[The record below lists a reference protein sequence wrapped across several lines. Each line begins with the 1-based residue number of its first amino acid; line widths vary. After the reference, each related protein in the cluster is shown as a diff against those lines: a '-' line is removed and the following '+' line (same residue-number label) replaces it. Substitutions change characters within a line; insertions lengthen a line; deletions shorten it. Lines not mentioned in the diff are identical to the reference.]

1 MTRNDIVKIM
11 HEAGFNLSLRGHPD
25 FPEKDNDGNLL
36 FWTSGGN
43 KEFQAIFALA
53 YEAGRKYENEVCAK
67 EVDRWIG
74 CDLLAA
80 AIRARLAQPEPE
92 PVGWIYSPTG
102 TLFDTCPPDADD
114 GEFLPLYTAPPKKE
128 WVGLTDEDIAKNIYV
143 EGEFMLPYSFE
154 SSIEA
159 KLKEKNNG

>member
-11 HEAGFNLSLRGHPD
+11 NEAGFNLSLRGHPD
-25 FPEKDNDGNLL
+25 FPEQDNDGNLL

-43 KEFQAIFALA
+43 KEFQAIFAFA

-80 AIRARLAQPEPE
+80 AIRARGQ
-92 PVGWIYSPTG
+92 V
-102 TLFDTCPPDADD
+102 
-114 GEFLPLYTAPPKKE
+114 
-128 WVGLTDEDIAKNIYV
+128 
-143 EGEFMLPYSFE
+143 
-154 SSIEA
+154 
-159 KLKEKNNG
+159 